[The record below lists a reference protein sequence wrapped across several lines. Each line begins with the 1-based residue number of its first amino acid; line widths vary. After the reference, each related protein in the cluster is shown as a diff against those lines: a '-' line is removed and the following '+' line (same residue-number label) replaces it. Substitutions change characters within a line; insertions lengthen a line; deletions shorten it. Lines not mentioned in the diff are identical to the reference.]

1 MARARGDA
9 APRRRGASSLTSPH
23 LAPRPPFRPRPSQYA
38 YYGLSALDLKPSWG
52 KYLTMLQIT
61 QFCTMIAHSI
71 LLAVNQPPPHRL
83 LPAGLLPFSCDF
95 PFWAAVVYGSYV
107 FSLLVLF
114 LAFFE
119 RKHGGGKGGKQLAAA
134 EGAAAAAEG
143 ASKKSL

>member
-1 MARARGDA
+1 
-9 APRRRGASSLTSPH
+9 
-23 LAPRPPFRPRPSQYA
+23 
-38 YYGLSALDLKPSWG
+38 
-52 KYLTMLQIT
+52 MLQIT
-61 QFCTMIAHSI
+61 QFCTMIAHAI

-119 RKHGGGKGGKQLAAA
+119 RKHGKGGKGGKQLAAA
-134 EGAAAAAEG
+134 EGAAAEGGAA
-143 ASKKSL
+143 KKSH

>member
-1 MARARGDA
+1 
-9 APRRRGASSLTSPH
+9 
-23 LAPRPPFRPRPSQYA
+23 
-38 YYGLSALDLKPSWG
+38 
-52 KYLTMLQIT
+52 MLQIT

-119 RKHGGGKGGKQLAAA
+119 RKHGGGKGGKGSKQIAAA
-134 EGAAAAAEG
+134 EGAAAAEEEG
-143 ASKKSL
+143 ASKKGL

>member
-1 MARARGDA
+1 MMWHMLRARPA
-9 APRRRGASSLTSPH
+9 LTPLPLPLPLPFPLSRAP
-23 LAPRPPFRPRPSQYA
+23 QYA

-61 QFCTMIAHSI
+61 QFCTMIVHATF
-71 LLAVNQPPPHRL
+71 LAVNQPPPHRL
-83 LPAGLLPFSCDF
+83 LPEGFPPFSCDF

-119 RKHGGGKGGKQLAAA
+119 RKHGGGKGEKKLDAK
-134 EGAAAAAEG
+134 GAN
-143 ASKKSL
+143 KKGL